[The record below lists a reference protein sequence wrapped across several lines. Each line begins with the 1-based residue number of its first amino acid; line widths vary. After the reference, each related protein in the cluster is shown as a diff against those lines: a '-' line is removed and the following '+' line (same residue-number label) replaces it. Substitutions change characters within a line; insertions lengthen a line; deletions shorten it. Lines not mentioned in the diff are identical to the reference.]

1 MRICITVSL
10 LYQKKYAWYQRI
22 PAIKN
27 GVGARPFLTRREIAC
42 CASDYAEEFFYH
54 HIQKHLH
61 DHQIANRKEN
71 CRFQHV
77 WLSTMPIGTNNTKL
91 MNATACLRKN
101 KNGGVVML
109 WMWKF
114 LVSNQCV
121 RCYQN
126 TCTVRLLQW
135 PLHLSTTDNTAE
147 IRNDHKRSFLFILHI

>member
-22 PAIKN
+22 PPIKY

-54 HIQKHLH
+54 HIQKHSH
-61 DHQIANRKEN
+61 DHHIANRKEN

-77 WLSTMPIGTNNTKL
+77 WLSTMPIGTNNKKL

-109 WMWKF
+109 WMWEKCIWWAIKACDVNKTRARLYYFTDPFIFLPLTTRQKF
-114 LVSNQCV
+114 ATITKDV
-121 RCYQN
+121 
-126 TCTVRLLQW
+126 
-135 PLHLSTTDNTAE
+135 
-147 IRNDHKRSFLFILHI
+147 